1 MRIMAASW
9 CAMKHLYTH
18 LAIRVW
24 LYHTFVL
31 PLFLCFRAHNIL
43 IAHFSDESPPRKEE
57 TEHEHPTYGE
67 VTLSV
72 DFSIVCR
79 GLW

>member
-1 MRIMAASW
+1 MAASW

-18 LAIRVW
+18 LDIRVW

-57 TEHEHPTYGE
+57 TSMNILNT
-67 VTLSV
+67 VKLRFSV
-72 DFSIVCR
+72 DFSIVFR